1 MFVIHPSSSFKWGEL
16 LGSGT
21 DLGQERRV
29 QRADGLVDSV
39 VIRSSLHI
47 GRKLTSKVGDQQYD
61 LTLGIISGGRRELV
75 NLSFRFLQ

>member
-1 MFVIHPSSSFKWGEL
+1 MFVISPSSYLKRGEL
-16 LGSGT
+16 LGSGA
-21 DLGQERRV
+21 DLVQERLV
-29 QRADGLVDSV
+29 QRTDSLMDSV

-61 LTLGIISGGRRELV
+61 LTLGIISGGPRELV

>member
-1 MFVIHPSSSFKWGEL
+1 MFVTHPSSSFKRGEL

-21 DLGQERRV
+21 DLGQERCV
-29 QRADGLVDSV
+29 QRANDLVDSV
-39 VIRSSLHI
+39 FIRGSLHI

-61 LTLGIISGGRRELV
+61 LTLSIISGGRWELV